1 MDFSKKVRKS
11 GLFYYRRRKIL
22 EKWTKE
28 NQLFQSDHCTFNQQL
43 SSTLGQENRPDAT
56 TDDGI
61 ATGDLS
67 GDSQFINTQEID
79 SGIPNIDNP
88 TDTKDSEENVS
99 LSGAYDDLISTDEL
113 DSMSLEE
120 SIRYWALKTNQP
132 HQSIN
137 MIMDI
142 IRKKTDGKLLP
153 RSARSLLKT
162 SRTATS
168 NIVDIAGGQ
177 YWYYGI
183 RRCLADFFR
192 DIDHPIS
199 ISINVNIDGI
209 PVYKSSKAQLW
220 PILFNIFEKPDIKPM
235 AIALFLGNSKPESL
249 EEFLRPFVD
258 EFTDILNNGFF
269 INGNKITIRLRC
281 FICDTPARAF
291 IKGVYGFNSK
301 NGCIKCTCEGEYSY
315 ESRTVVFTSVNCAK
329 RNDHEFRTN
338 AYSHHQKTITPL
350 IDIPNLDLIQ
360 DIIVA
365 DRLHLIDLGLMKR
378 LLLGWRDGTLGYAAK
393 LSALQINDMTV
404 IIRTR
409 LYIIRTRLLWYTQIN
424 EKISFINKFRRFCT
438 R

>member
-99 LSGAYDDLISTDEL
+99 LSGAYDDLISIDEL

-168 NIVDIAGGQ
+168 NIVDIAG
-177 YWYYGI
+177 
-183 RRCLADFFR
+183 A
-192 DIDHPIS
+192 IS
-199 ISINVNIDGI
+199 I
-209 PVYKSSKAQLW
+209 
-220 PILFNIFEKPDIKPM
+220 ILF
-235 AIALFLGNSKPESL
+235 
-249 EEFLRPFVD
+249 PFQS
-258 EFTDILNNGFF
+258 T
-269 INGNKITIRLRC
+269 
-281 FICDTPARAF
+281 
-291 IKGVYGFNSK
+291 
-301 NGCIKCTCEGEYSY
+301 
-315 ESRTVVFTSVNCAK
+315 
-329 RNDHEFRTN
+329 
-338 AYSHHQKTITPL
+338 
-350 IDIPNLDLIQ
+350 
-360 DIIVA
+360 
-365 DRLHLIDLGLMKR
+365 
-378 LLLGWRDGTLGYAAK
+378 
-393 LSALQINDMTV
+393 
-404 IIRTR
+404 
-409 LYIIRTRLLWYTQIN
+409 
-424 EKISFINKFRRFCT
+424 
-438 R
+438 